1 MKTLSKLLL
10 LSIVV
15 LLVCSCAHNKK
26 SVANKNKQDSVVI
39 NNDTTDD
46 DVTFVVLE
54 EYPEFPGGMEALMDF
69 LSKNIKYPEAAKEQG
84 IEGRVFVTFVVE
96 KNGSVNN
103 VKVVRDIGGGCGE
116 EAARVVK
123 MMPKWKPGKQN
134 GKVVRTQFNLPIKF
148 SLD

>member
-1 MKTLSKLLL
+1 MKTLSKLFL
-10 LSIVV
+10 LSIVG
-15 LLVCSCAHNKK
+15 LLLCSCASNKK
-26 SVANKNKQDSVVI
+26 SIDNKNEKDSVVN
-39 NNDTTDD
+39 NNDTTD
-46 DVTFVVLE
+46 FMVVE

-96 KNGSVNN
+96 KDGSVNN
-103 VKVVRDIGGGCGE
+103 VKVLRDIGGGCGE

-134 GKVVRTQFNLPIKF
+134 GKVVRTQFNLPIQF
-148 SLD
+148 RLD